1 MKGKVQELTLEDNKE
16 IEKVNER
23 TSRIEGE
30 LEKHGQTLENLWKLL
45 KELQTADKWEQIREE
60 ESIEE
65 HRKQKRYREEL
76 EIEEINFIWK
86 RK

>member
-45 KELQTADKWEQIREE
+45 KELQTADK
-60 ESIEE
+60 
-65 HRKQKRYREEL
+65 
-76 EIEEINFIWK
+76 
-86 RK
+86 